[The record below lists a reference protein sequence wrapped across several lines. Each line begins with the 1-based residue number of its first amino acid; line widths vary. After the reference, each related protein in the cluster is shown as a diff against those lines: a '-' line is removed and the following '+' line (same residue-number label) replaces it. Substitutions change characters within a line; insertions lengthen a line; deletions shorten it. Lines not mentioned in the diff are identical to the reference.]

1 MVLLGGGPMLSISGS
16 IPGSSGTTT
25 LEGKLA
31 DWVGSLRS
39 QKCQV
44 KPEQAHERKTA
55 EGAGELD
62 GN

>member
-1 MVLLGGGPMLSISGS
+1 MLSISGS